1 MPKASVPAQVRYRM
15 SALDQEQ
22 LENWF
27 SYHAPVGDQA
37 ERYAAIRAAAKV
49 FAAKLLELCPE
60 SADRTV
66 AIRHVRDAVY
76 SGNASIACG
85 GK

>member
-1 MPKASVPAQVRYRM
+1 M
-15 SALDQEQ
+15 SDTNPRPMSDAEQ
-22 LENWF
+22 LANWF
-27 SYHAPVGDQA
+27 SYHPPLAGQSESY
-37 ERYAAIRAAAKV
+37 ERIRAAAKV
-49 FAAKLLELCPE
+49 FAEVIVKECPP

-76 SGNASIACG
+76 NANASIACG